1 MKMQAFCSGTECVSW
16 KECKKVDH
24 TILAI
29 EYPCGTA
36 PNWLLKCDLCGSQHH
51 MVVPKISKK
60 KRVWPYYNESA
71 GVTFESE
78 SHETKYAKDNNL
90 IAL

>member
-1 MKMQAFCSGTECVSW
+1 MIKYCSGNDSACISN
-16 KECKKVDH
+16 KEGKQVEHK
-24 TILAI
+24 ILGV

-36 PNWLLKCDLCGSQHH
+36 PNWRVKCSSCGHEDF
-51 MVVPKISKK
+51 VVIPKISKK
-60 KRVWPYYNESA
+60 KRTWPYYNESA